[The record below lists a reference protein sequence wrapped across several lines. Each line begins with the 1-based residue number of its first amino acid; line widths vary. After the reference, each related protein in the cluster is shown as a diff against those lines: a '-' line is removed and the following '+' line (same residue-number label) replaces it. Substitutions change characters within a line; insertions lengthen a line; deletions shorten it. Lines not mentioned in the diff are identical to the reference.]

1 MVDSKG
7 VRAMRED
14 SVDRYTRGDGHS
26 RDFSRSVRA
35 VEKKLQRLSDAEFIN
50 WDKSLLACARPGPFP
65 EDKDFAVLNAAMWNE
80 RRRRCG
86 KHSGLFG
93 WRRFVTPADHE
104 TWLEYHEKAVRLDFK
119 RPEKDSAIG
128 QQVPEPTGD

>member
-7 VRAMRED
+7 VRAMKE
-14 SVDRYTRGDGHS
+14 DRYTRGDGHS
-26 RDFSRSVRA
+26 REFRRSVRA

-80 RRRRCG
+80 RRRRRD
-86 KHSGLFG
+86 KHNGILG
-93 WRRFVTPADHE
+93 WRRLLTPADRE
-104 TWLEYHEKAVRLDFK
+104 IWLNYYDKAVNLDSK
-119 RPEKDSAIG
+119 RPEKDSTIG
-128 QQVPEPTGD
+128 PPVPELAGD